1 LSKFLPKKY
10 SIGSGIVIDRN
21 GNNSRQTDIIIYDSL
36 YQPSLFSQISSV
48 LFPVDFVYMTIE
60 VKTSLDIGFMR
71 GAIENIA
78 SVKRLNYIDE
88 RVSYFD
94 YDASNDKTT
103 SMSKTTSPPWGVIL
117 GLKST
122 TTSLDTYES
131 WLSPLKDMEA
141 KYRPDTIYSIDTTF
155 LHNYEDLRSKS
166 KMEELYYPLLD
177 ESKFPDLEEVK
188 VEGSGKVYKSPYD
201 GQTYPVIEKHN
212 KFHVVDPGKG
222 FLNFLI
228 IMNKSLASKKLLK
241 RDIALDYLS
250 KQYHLAWLEEDFSID

>member
-1 LSKFLPKKY
+1 MSKFLPKKY

-94 YDASNDKTT
+94 YDASNDKAT
-103 SMSKTTSPPWGVIL
+103 SMSKTTSSPRGVI
-117 GLKST
+117 
-122 TTSLDTYES
+122 
-131 WLSPLKDMEA
+131 
-141 KYRPDTIYSIDTTF
+141 
-155 LHNYEDLRSKS
+155 
-166 KMEELYYPLLD
+166 
-177 ESKFPDLEEVK
+177 
-188 VEGSGKVYKSPYD
+188 
-201 GQTYPVIEKHN
+201 
-212 KFHVVDPGKG
+212 
-222 FLNFLI
+222 
-228 IMNKSLASKKLLK
+228 
-241 RDIALDYLS
+241 
-250 KQYHLAWLEEDFSID
+250 